1 MKVEQLFS
9 CHGVSEDRKVSL
21 ATLSFQGHAMYWWTS
36 LEKERRINHEPP
48 IQYWNELRSALRRRH
63 IPPYYDR
70 ELMDKLQR
78 LKQGSSSVEEY
89 RQSMELLMM
98 RAGIREEER
107 TTISRFQSGLNL
119 EIRDKVELF
128 PYRDLNEL
136 VQLCSRVEHQLT
148 RKPFRKDSTP
158 SYSKSFKKEGHSS
171 LPYPKEEKEK
181 EKEKEKS
188 SFKAPSKESKS
199 SEIKCFKCLGR
210 GHIASQCPTK
220 KTMVLKAQDHYSSL
234 DEATSSSSSS
244 EEEAIDSEEE
254 ILPCEGDLLLVRRL
268 LNNQSSEIDQ
278 SQRENLFQTKCKVL
292 ESTCSLIVDSGSTSN
307 CCSTRLVD
315 KLALTTKPHPK
326 PYKMQWI
333 NEERGVVVN
342 QQASIPISIGNYK
355 ENVLCDIV
363 PLEVSHV
370 LLGRPWQ
377 FDKHIIHDGLT
388 NKISFQHLGKKFVW
402 CPLSPSQVNEDQ
414 LKLKAKKDEE
424 EKSKNKNKKKRKE
437 KKNFSFEE
445 KGLGSR
451 EP

>member
-21 ATLSFQGHAMYWWTS
+21 ETFSFQGHAMYWWTS

-78 LKQGSSSVEEY
+78 LKQGSSSMEEY

-107 TTISRFQSGLNL
+107 TTISRFQM
-119 EIRDKVELF
+119 
-128 PYRDLNEL
+128 
-136 VQLCSRVEHQLT
+136 EHQLT
-148 RKPFRKDSTP
+148 RKPFRKESTP

-181 EKEKEKS
+181 EKEKENS

-210 GHIASQCPTK
+210 GHIASQCPIK

-254 ILPCEGDLLLVRRL
+254 IIPCEGELLLVRRL
-268 LNNQSSEIDQ
+268 LNNQPSGIDQ
-278 SQRENLFQTKCKVL
+278 SQRENLFQTKCKIL
-292 ESTCSLIVDSGSTSN
+292 DNTCSLIVDSGFTSN
-307 CCSTRLVD
+307 CYSCFPAT
-315 KLALTTKPHPK
+315 KLLKFESKTNSALE
-326 PYKMQWI
+326 I
-333 NEERGVVVN
+333 R
-342 QQASIPISIGNYK
+342 
-355 ENVLCDIV
+355 
-363 PLEVSHV
+363 
-370 LLGRPWQ
+370 
-377 FDKHIIHDGLT
+377 
-388 NKISFQHLGKKFVW
+388 
-402 CPLSPSQVNEDQ
+402 
-414 LKLKAKKDEE
+414 
-424 EKSKNKNKKKRKE
+424 
-437 KKNFSFEE
+437 
-445 KGLGSR
+445 
-451 EP
+451 

>member
-9 CHGVSEDRKVSL
+9 CHAVSEDRKVSL

-36 LEKERRINHEPP
+36 LEKERRINHEPL
-48 IQYWNELRSALRRRH
+48 IQYWNKLHSALRRRH

-78 LKQGSSSVEEY
+78 LKQRSSSVEEY
-89 RQSMELLMM
+89 RKSMELLMM
-98 RAGIREEER
+98 RDGIREEEM

-119 EIRDKVELF
+119 EIRDKVELL

-136 VQLCSRVEHQLT
+136 VQLCSRVEHQFK
-148 RKPFRKDSTP
+148 RKYFRKDSTP
-158 SYSKSFKKEGHSS
+158 SYPKSFKKEGHSS
-171 LPYPKEEKEK
+171 QPSPKEEKEK

-188 SFKAPSKESKS
+188 SFKASSKDTKTSD
-199 SEIKCFKCLGR
+199 IKCFKCLGR

-220 KTMVLKAQDHYSSL
+220 KTMILKGQDHYSSL
-234 DEATSSSSSS
+234 DEATSSLSSD
-244 EEEAIDSEEE
+244 EEEVLESEEE

-268 LNNQSSEIDQ
+268 LNNQSSKIDQ

-292 ESTCSLIVDSGSTSN
+292 ESTCSLIVDIGSTSN
-307 CCSTRLVD
+307 CCT
-315 KLALTTKPHPK
+315 
-326 PYKMQWI
+326 
-333 NEERGVVVN
+333 
-342 QQASIPISIGNYK
+342 SIPISIGKYK
-355 ENVLCDIV
+355 EEVLCDIM

-370 LLGRPWQ
+370 LLRRPWQ
-377 FDKHIIHDGLT
+377 FDKKTIHDGLT

-424 EKSKNKNKKKRKE
+424 KSKNKNKKKRK
-437 KKNFSFEE
+437 KNNA
-445 KGLGSR
+445 R
-451 EP
+451 P

>member
-1 MKVEQLFS
+1 
-9 CHGVSEDRKVSL
+9 
-21 ATLSFQGHAMYWWTS
+21 
-36 LEKERRINHEPP
+36 
-48 IQYWNELRSALRRRH
+48 
-63 IPPYYDR
+63 
-70 ELMDKLQR
+70 MDKLQR
-78 LKQGSSSVEEY
+78 LKQRSSSVEEY
-89 RQSMELLMM
+89 RKSMELLMM
-98 RAGIREEER
+98 RDGIREEEM

-119 EIRDKVELF
+119 EIRDKVELL

-136 VQLCSRVEHQLT
+136 VQLCSRVEHQFK
-148 RKPFRKDSTP
+148 RKYFRKDSTP
-158 SYSKSFKKEGHSS
+158 SYPKSFKKEGHSS
-171 LPYPKEEKEK
+171 QPSPKEEKEK

-188 SFKAPSKESKS
+188 SFKASSKDTKTSD
-199 SEIKCFKCLGR
+199 IKCFKCLGR

-220 KTMVLKAQDHYSSL
+220 KAMLLKGQDHYSSL
-234 DEATSSSSSS
+234 DEATSSLSSD
-244 EEEAIDSEEE
+244 EEEVLESEEE

-268 LNNQSSEIDQ
+268 LNNQSSKIDQ

-292 ESTCSLIVDSGSTSN
+292 ESTCSLIVDIGSTSN

-333 NEERGVVVN
+333 NEDSVIVN

-414 LKLKAKKDEE
+414 LKLKAKKDDE

-445 KGLGSR
+445 KGLGSS

>member
-107 TTISRFQSGLNL
+107 TTISRFQS
-119 EIRDKVELF
+119 
-128 PYRDLNEL
+128 
-136 VQLCSRVEHQLT
+136 
-148 RKPFRKDSTP
+148 
-158 SYSKSFKKEGHSS
+158 
-171 LPYPKEEKEK
+171 EEKEK
-181 EKEKEKS
+181 EKEKENS

-234 DEATSSSSSS
+234 DEATSSSSSG
-244 EEEAIDSEEE
+244 EEAIDSEEE

-342 QQASIPISIGNYK
+342 QQASIPISIGKYK
-355 ENVLCDIV
+355 AEVLCDIV

-377 FDKHIIHDGLT
+377 FDKQRIHDGLT

-414 LKLKAKKDEE
+414 LKIKAKKDEE
-424 EKSKNKNKKKRKE
+424 EKSKNKKKKKRKE
-437 KKNFSFEE
+437 KKEFFLLNK
-445 KGLGSR
+445 KG
-451 EP
+451 

>member
-1 MKVEQLFS
+1 
-9 CHGVSEDRKVSL
+9 
-21 ATLSFQGHAMYWWTS
+21 
-36 LEKERRINHEPP
+36 
-48 IQYWNELRSALRRRH
+48 
-63 IPPYYDR
+63 
-70 ELMDKLQR
+70 MDKLQR

-119 EIRDKVELF
+119 EIRDKVKLL

-136 VQLCSRVEHQLT
+136 VQLCSRVERQLK
-148 RKPFRKDSTP
+148 RKSFRKDSTS
-158 SYSKSFKKEGHSS
+158 SYPKNFKKQGHSS
-171 LPYPKEEKEK
+171 HPYPKEEKEK
-181 EKEKEKS
+181 EKEKPF
-188 SFKAPSKESKS
+188 FKAPSKESKS

-234 DEATSSSSSS
+234 NEATSSSSSS
-244 EEEAIDSEEE
+244 EDEAIDSEEE

-292 ESTCSLIVDSGSTSN
+292 ENTCSLIVDSGSTSS

-315 KLALTTKPHPK
+315 KLALTTNPHPK

-333 NEERGVVVN
+333 NEEKGIVVD
-342 QQASIPISIGNYK
+342 QQTSIPISIGKYQ
-355 ENVLCDIV
+355 EEILCDIV

-370 LLGRPWQ
+370 LFGRPWQ
-377 FDKHIIHDGLT
+377 FDKKTIHDGLT
-388 NKISFQHLGKKFVW
+388 NKISFQYLGKKIVW
-402 CPLSPSQVNEDQ
+402 CPLSPFQVNEDQ
-414 LKLKAKKDEE
+414 MKLKAKKDEE

-437 KKNFSFEE
+437 LSLWRKRRARFKRTITLVSSSFFWCQRKMAMEDE
-445 KGLGSR
+445 HLL
-451 EP
+451 